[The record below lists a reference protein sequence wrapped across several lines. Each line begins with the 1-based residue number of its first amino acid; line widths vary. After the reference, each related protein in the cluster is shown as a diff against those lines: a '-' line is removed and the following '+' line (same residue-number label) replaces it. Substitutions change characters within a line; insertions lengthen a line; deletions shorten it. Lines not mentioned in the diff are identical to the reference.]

1 MFITTK
7 IILERMNLR
16 YNKIG
21 LIVPPYYNQSEA
33 IEEFAHLCTESKY
46 RVMIIVENIHQLN
59 KFYKNLSYKLKG
71 NFINKDKGDM
81 IINLQFG
88 GSIKLITYDNYINLD
103 LGFTGVPDVLLVNF
117 EKFDPSDK
125 ILEIE
130 HFRFKKKIILI
141 ANKSVEYLS
150 PYFDSY
156 EYLISNSRVYF
167 RTPPPPPQI

>member
-7 IILERMNLR
+7 IILERMNKS
-16 YNKIG
+16 YNKIA

-33 IEEFAHLCTESKY
+33 IEEFAHLCTESTF
-46 RVMIIVENIHQLN
+46 RVMIIVENIQHLN

-71 NFINKDKGDM
+71 NFIHKDNDDM
-81 IINLQFG
+81 IINLKFG

-103 LGFTGVPDVLLVNF
+103 LGFIPDILLVNF
-117 EKFDPSDK
+117 EKLDPSDK

-130 HFRFKKKIILI
+130 HFKFKKKIILI
-141 ANKSVEYLS
+141 ANKSVEFLS

-156 EYLISNSRVYF
+156 EYLIS
-167 RTPPPPPQI
+167 TPPHLI